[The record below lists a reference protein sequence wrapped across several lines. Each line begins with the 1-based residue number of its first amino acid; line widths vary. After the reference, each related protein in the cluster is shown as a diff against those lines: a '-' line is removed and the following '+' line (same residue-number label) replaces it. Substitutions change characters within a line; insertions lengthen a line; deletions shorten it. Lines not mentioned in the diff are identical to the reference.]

1 MATGI
6 VSLALN
12 GAGWLLLA
20 RGLFWLNVALYAI
33 LGILL
38 AIRAVRYR
46 AHLAADFRSHARAP
60 GFFTLVAA
68 PCVLG
73 NQCVSLLGASVAGLA
88 LWVVGALCWLALTYA
103 MLPGLMETTVKPT
116 LEE

>member
-20 RGLFWLNVALYAI
+20 RGLFSLNVAVYTI

-46 AHLAADFRSHARAP
+46 AHLAADFGSHVRAP

-68 PCVLG
+68 PACSATSVCCSSAQPPPG
-73 NQCVSLLGASVAGLA
+73 SPCGSSGCCSGSPSL
-88 LWVVGALCWLALTYA
+88 T
-103 MLPGLMETTVKPT
+103 
-116 LEE
+116 